1 MKKQNNKKKLI
12 IVSAISLFT
21 ILGGTLAYFSTTSDL
36 ENVFRSGKYQNEI
49 VENFE
54 SPTSWT
60 PGTTTT
66 KEVTVKNKGNVD
78 MAVRASYTE
87 KWISADG
94 NELPLKDN
102 DNNSAAIINFNDGWE
117 KASDGYYYYGSK
129 SNLTR
134 LRSGETSSSFINS
147 VTFNENIKATL
158 NADVSPD
165 GHSIT
170 YTSSGYGYDNATYK
184 LTIKIDTIQYDQANN
199 IW

>member
-1 MKKQNNKKKLI
+1 M

-134 LRSGETSSSFINS
+134 LRSGDTSTSFINS